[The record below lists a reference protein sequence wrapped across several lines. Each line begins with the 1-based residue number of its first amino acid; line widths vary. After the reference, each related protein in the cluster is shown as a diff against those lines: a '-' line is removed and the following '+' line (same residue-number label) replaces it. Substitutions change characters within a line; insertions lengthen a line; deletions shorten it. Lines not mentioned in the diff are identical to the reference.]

1 MNFRLPRKT
10 QKGTKTRADSFRDF
24 SCFLWPFSSNRD
36 ETPMILRFTALACL
50 LVTGIPV
57 DCRAAGSPTS
67 IYVIAETDA
76 PPIEQ
81 LAAKELAG
89 QFERL
94 FDDVRVVAAGVIPK
108 NAQRFVLIGS
118 PKTNAAVKAV
128 IGEKWPKVS
137 DQGIVIK
144 SFKDGTRQGL
154 VVGGG
159 NPRATLWA
167 VYELGH
173 RHGIRYLFREDIY
186 PLKKVPPKLSGFDLT
201 IEPELRTRTWRTI
214 NDFAI
219 GPESWGLEEHKRF
232 LRQLAKMKFN
242 DLMLSVYPG
251 QPFVHYEF
259 DGVKKQTARLFY
271 GNRYR
276 VDGDTVGKKAFS
288 GAKFFE
294 NPDFAGKTNYEE
306 LTKAGI
312 QHARGIIDEAHR
324 LGMTVGISIS
334 PIEFPEEFQKVLPGS
349 RLTHSLGRTM
359 LPGDKQSPND
369 PKLKKLVKTK
379 IRAYLKTYPTLD
391 TLYLTLPEFPAWD
404 QHAEGAWKKLS
415 AMRNLTGQNL
425 DQLVETA
432 RKRNLI
438 ASGKRGE
445 QAIRGNVV
453 MLAFLNELFADKSLL
468 QRDDGSTVGLV
479 IAQVDPALFPVL
491 DRVVPKGAATLNF
504 VDYTAR
510 RIVENRQLLAQ
521 VPASKVR
528 SRLILTLADDNVG
541 VLPQSTL
548 QSIGELVDD
557 LRKLGW
563 DGFSTRYWVP
573 AELDPTVH
581 YLSRAAWDAKVTPR
595 SAHDDLWVTTTGN
608 KSAADRLWT
617 GWQHLEQATNII
629 DKNNIGFTFPVKN
642 MMMKHYR
649 PAAVPAWWKEVNDH
663 YTQSMIELY
672 RAHGA
677 IDPRSRK
684 LLFYYAKR
692 GEFPLEYLATVQAVR
707 EAALAKKAG
716 DNEKAIEHLETAV
729 ESLYN
734 AITTLSDIAQD
745 QSDRGVIA
753 VLNQHA
759 YRPLLAEYERMLEAE

>member
-1 MNFRLPRKT
+1 
-10 QKGTKTRADSFRDF
+10 
-24 SCFLWPFSSNRD
+24 
-36 ETPMILRFTALACL
+36 MILRLTTIVCL
-50 LVTGIPV
+50 LVFGIEHRN
-57 DCRAAGSPTS
+57 CCAANSAT
-67 IYVIAETDA
+67 IHVVTDSDA
-76 PPIEQ
+76 HQLEQ
-81 LAAKELAG
+81 FAARELAG

-94 FDDVRVVAAGVIPK
+94 FEDVRVVAAESLPK
-108 NAQRFVLIGS
+108 AAERFVLIGS
-118 PKTNAAVKAV
+118 PKTNAAVKAA
-128 IGEKWPKVS
+128 IGNKWPQVS
-137 DQGIVIK
+137 DQGLVIK
-144 SFKDGTRQGL
+144 SIKDGNRQGL
-154 VVGGG
+154 VIGGG
-159 NPRATLWA
+159 SPRATLWA

-186 PLKKVPPKLSGFDLT
+186 PLKKVPPKLDGFDLT

-219 GPESWGLEEHKRF
+219 GPESWGLEDHKRF

-271 GNRYR
+271 GNRYPI
-276 VDGDTVGKKAFS
+276 DGETVGKKAFG
-288 GAKFFE
+288 GAKSFE
-294 NPDFAGKTNYEE
+294 NPDFAGKTTYEQ

-312 QHARGIIDEAHR
+312 RHARGIIDEAHR

-334 PIEFPEEFQKVLPGS
+334 PIEFPKEFQKVLPGS
-349 RLTHSLGRTM
+349 RITRGLGQSM
-359 LPGDKQSPND
+359 MPGKKQNPND
-369 PKLKKLVKTK
+369 PKLKNLVKTK

-391 TLYLTLPEFPAWD
+391 TLYLTLPEFPEWD

-415 AMRNLTGQNL
+415 ALRNLQDLTL
-425 DQLVETA
+425 EQLVTTA
-432 RKRNLI
+432 RSRNLI
-438 ASGKRGE
+438 ASADRGE
-445 QAIRGNVV
+445 QAIKGNIV

-468 QRDDGSTVGLV
+468 KRDNGSSVGLV
-479 IAQVDPALFPVL
+479 ITQVDTALYPVL
-491 DRVVPKGAATLNF
+491 DRVVPEGAATLNF

-510 RIVENRQLLAQ
+510 RIVENRKMLTQ

-528 SRLILTLADDNVG
+528 ARLILTLADDNVG

-595 SAHDDLWVTTTGN
+595 AAHDDLWVTTTGN
-608 KSAADRLWT
+608 KSASDRLWV
-617 GWQHLEQATNII
+617 GWQALEKATNII

-649 PAAVPAWWKEVNDH
+649 PDAVPAWWKEAGDH

-716 DNEKAIEHLETAV
+716 DNAKAIEHLETAV

-759 YRPLLAEYERMLEAE
+759 YRPLLAEYEKLLEAEE